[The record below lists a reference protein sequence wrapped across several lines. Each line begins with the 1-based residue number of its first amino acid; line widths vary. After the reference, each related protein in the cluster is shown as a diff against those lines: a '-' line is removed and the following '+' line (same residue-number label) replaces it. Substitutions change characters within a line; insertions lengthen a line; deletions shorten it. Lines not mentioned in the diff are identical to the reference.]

1 MKEEV
6 MGGDS
11 GESTVEDEMTGIEDE
26 SQ

>member
-6 MGGDS
+6 VGGDS
-11 GESTVEDEMTGIEDE
+11 GESTVEDEMTGIEEE